1 MRKSKHMFG
10 RFKINTATLIC
21 SAFVFR
27 LLFVNI
33 GLLSSLSSQQHSG
46 IIKSHFSTTFKKR
59 RNIEAANGFGT
70 TNYAAIEICEEE
82 SDDNIQLKSF
92 LFAPVQQL
100 YFLVANTQ
108 QNVLKKTGLFQRPP
122 SYIESQRY
130 IAFQVFRI

>member
-1 MRKSKHMFG
+1 MFG
-10 RFKINTATLIC
+10 RLKINTATLIC
-21 SAFVFR
+21 TAFVFR

-33 GLLSSLSSQQHSG
+33 GLLSSFNSQQHSG
-46 IIKSHFSTTFKKR
+46 IIKSHFSATVKKR

-100 YFLVANTQ
+100 YFLVANTV
-108 QNVLKKTGLFQRPP
+108 QNVLRKTGLIQRPP
-122 SYIESQRY
+122 SYIESQRC